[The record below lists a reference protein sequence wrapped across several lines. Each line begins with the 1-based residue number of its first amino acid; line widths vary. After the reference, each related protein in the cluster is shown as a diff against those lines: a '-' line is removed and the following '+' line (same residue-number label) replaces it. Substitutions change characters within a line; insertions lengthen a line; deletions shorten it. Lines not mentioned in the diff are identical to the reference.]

1 MVIFCIGEAYD
12 ELSVHRKR
20 LCGQSILFGNAFAV
34 PSDEFLPFL
43 QRTLGVDTTIN
54 QYTGAIV
61 LLSEVYRVQVMT
73 VLVEYL
79 YSGALPN
86 PLPFAQFHALYR
98 LADAFQ
104 MPVLQNK
111 LLDLAQEKHIV
122 NGTCFDAKEIAAIY
136 NHREIG
142 QGKLWKHCCYLIIGR
157 VAGGIADAA
166 WTEAFKRQ
174 CKTHAG
180 MARDIFVMQ
189 MEEGELIRKYQA
201 VREDSVVRESV
212 FCQFHIHDVGHKCG
226 EEHVKKTAKKSKKS
240 RKAKKAEKAEKD
252 KKERGSRAGGS
263 VIEAN
268 RLARELSEGVKIK
281 RER

>member
-1 MVIFCIGEAYD
+1 MSKYEPHPIGDARVEHGLGTKMVIFCIGEAYD

-61 LLSEVYRVQVMT
+61 MT

-79 YSGALPN
+79 YSGSLPN

-136 NHREIG
+136 NHREK
-142 QGKLWKHCCYLIIGR
+142 QRRPRRTRKREAHAL
-157 VAGGIADAA
+157 AA
-166 WTEAFKRQ
+166 RSLRQ
-174 CKTHAG
+174 TG
-180 MARDIFVMQ
+180 LP
-189 MEEGELIRKYQA
+189 GNYQ
-201 VREDSVVRESV
+201 
-212 FCQFHIHDVGHKCG
+212 
-226 EEHVKKTAKKSKKS
+226 
-240 RKAKKAEKAEKD
+240 
-252 KKERGSRAGGS
+252 RGSRSSGKDRS
-263 VIEAN
+263 LLDVY
-268 RLARELSEGVKIK
+268 LFC
-281 RER
+281 